1 MNAVTVKNLTV
12 AYGQNTVLERVSF
25 DVAKGKIAVV
35 IGPNGSGK
43 TTLFKAILGLIPSQG
58 TIKIFDKLA
67 QDCLD
72 RIGYVPQTFDFD
84 RTLPITVDEFLS
96 FGNPRAPRG
105 GKDICKETKVDALKG
120 KLIGQ
125 LSGGQLQRVLIANA
139 LMRQPKLLLLDE
151 PAAGIDI
158 EGSKA
163 FYELIGHVNREHGM
177 TVMMISHEIN
187 MVYNLADQ
195 LICLNRDLVC
205 NGSPQEALTK
215 DVLDKLYGK
224 DSGLRHHH
232 HHPHL

>member
-1 MNAVTVKNLTV
+1 MPAVSVKNLTV
-12 AYGQNTVLERVSF
+12 TYGQNTVLDRVTF
-25 DVAKGKIAVV
+25 DVPKGKIAAV

-43 TTLFKAILGLIPSQG
+43 TTLFKAILDLAPSKG
-58 TIKIFDKLA
+58 TVKVFDKPA
-67 QDCLD
+67 AEVMN
-72 RIGYVPQTFDFD
+72 RVGYVPQSFDFD
-84 RTLPITVDEFLS
+84 RTLPITVNEFLS
-96 FGNPRAPRG
+96 FGNPRSSRANT
-105 GKDICKETKVDALKG
+105 DICRETKVDALKG

-163 FYELIGHVNREHGM
+163 FYDLIQHVNKEHGV

-187 MVYNLADQ
+187 MVYHFADQ

-205 NGSPQEALTK
+205 NGPPQEALTR
-215 DVLDKLYGK
+215 DVMDKLYGA
-224 DSGLRHHH
+224 DSDLRTHRHV
-232 HHPHL
+232 